1 MCACVSC
8 VCNAIAFLT
17 LAQSLTTT
25 KTTQIATKNGK
36 SPVEKSEKKNN
47 NQNRQSKNKKP
58 IAETGQTHTHIERE
72 GERGKSVVGSEECGR
87 HIIIT
92 NKCK

>member
-1 MCACVSC
+1 MYRDSKRVCGGGVCMCVCAC

-36 SPVEKSEKKNN
+36 SPVEKSEKKE
-47 NQNRQSKNKKP
+47 QQSKQAVKK
-58 IAETGQTHTHIERE
+58 
-72 GERGKSVVGSEECGR
+72 
-87 HIIIT
+87 
-92 NKCK
+92 